1 MPTRNKLNQEF
12 RFSSGMAFGMAAAEQ
27 DSLLPD
33 CFFPTTF
40 YHIVRNIADP
50 RSGLIGRSGSG
61 KTAILERLKLDGFRT
76 VSINPEELAFRYLG
90 SSDLIQALRES
101 GVNLDY
107 FYKLLWRHVFIVEIL
122 KHRFPEDARQT
133 GLIWQLI
140 ERIRRSVRLT
150 KQGRGP
156 LST

>member
-40 YHIVRNIADP
+40 YHIVRNIEDP

-76 VSINPEELAFRYLG
+76 VSINPEELAFRYLNQYQG
-90 SSDLIQALRES
+90 GMCIS
-101 GVNLDY
+101 GVL
-107 FYKLLWRHVFIVEIL
+107 KTTARTPRH
-122 KHRFPEDARQT
+122 
-133 GLIWQLI
+133 LI
-140 ERIRRSVRLT
+140 
-150 KQGRGP
+150 
-156 LST
+156 